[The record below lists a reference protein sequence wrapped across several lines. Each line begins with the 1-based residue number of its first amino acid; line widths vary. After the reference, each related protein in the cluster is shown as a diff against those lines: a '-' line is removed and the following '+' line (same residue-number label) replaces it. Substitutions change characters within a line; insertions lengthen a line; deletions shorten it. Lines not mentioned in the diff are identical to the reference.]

1 MSCVVQSP
9 LNVGAVQSPL
19 KRQYWHNEV
28 YDNSPCKRRYVSP
41 QSKMNQPSPLSAQMQ
56 PTAHSSAIPQTV
68 SPKRKLEDSGACE
81 LPAASNFLAKT
92 RRILDMP
99 MGYGHF
105 SPEADSASTMP
116 INQSDC
122 LQPRGD
128 VQLIR
133 ENGPFAMDMESSEQ
147 KLSLFAS
154 GELVMHS
161 VAAEYSRR
169 SQSTVIP
176 RPSSLPS
183 LPSLPADAALQWQLV
198 PYNPL
203 QIIPSARENSA
214 VLSDSGRFAVVDEEI
229 NPDQDAMQM

>member
-1 MSCVVQSP
+1 M
-9 LNVGAVQSPL
+9 G
-19 KRQYWHNEV
+19 
-28 YDNSPCKRRYVSP
+28 
-41 QSKMNQPSPLSAQMQ
+41 
-56 PTAHSSAIPQTV
+56 
-68 SPKRKLEDSGACE
+68 
-81 LPAASNFLAKT
+81 
-92 RRILDMP
+92 DMP

-133 ENGPFAMDMESSEQ
+133 ENGHFAMDMESSEQ

-183 LPSLPADAALQWQLV
+183 LPSLPADAVLQWQLV
-198 PYNPL
+198 PYNPCRSSPQL
-203 QIIPSARENSA
+203 VKTALSCRTA
-214 VLSDSGRFAVVDEEI
+214 VDSKSSTRRSILIRMQCRCDSGGSPILFFDS
-229 NPDQDAMQM
+229 